1 MVPSAFVCKESRL
14 LIGAGVLVNPSVLL
28 SEIDLTNVH
37 DRIGIDRQCAIIE
50 PEHIEEEKIS
60 THLTQKIGTTKTGVG
75 VCQAERAFRRV
86 RLARE
91 VPELARYVTDVPL
104 EIHTALQKKQSVLIE
119 GSQGTF
125 LSLYHGTYP
134 YCTAK
139 DVCAAALC
147 SDVGVGPTAIDD
159 VFIVFKAFVTRVG
172 EGPLNGQLPEQEVER
187 RGWVE
192 HGTVTG
198 RPRRAAPFDFD
209 LARRAI
215 LLNGATQIA
224 LTKFDIVFPECKG
237 AKQFD
242 TLSSRAR
249 EFIHEIESKTGLPV
263 AIVGTGPGAE
273 DAIDRRKGL

>member
-1 MVPSAFVCKESRL
+1 
-14 LIGAGVLVNPSVLL
+14 
-28 SEIDLTNVH
+28 
-37 DRIGIDRQCAIIE
+37 
-50 PEHIEEEKIS
+50 
-60 THLTQKIGTTKTGVG
+60 
-75 VCQAERAFRRV
+75 
-86 RLARE
+86 
-91 VPELARYVTDVPL
+91 
-104 EIHTALQKKQSVLIE
+104 
-119 GSQGTF
+119 
-125 LSLYHGTYP
+125 
-134 YCTAK
+134 
-139 DVCAAALC
+139 
-147 SDVGVGPTAIDD
+147 
-159 VFIVFKAFVTRVG
+159 VFKAFVTRVG